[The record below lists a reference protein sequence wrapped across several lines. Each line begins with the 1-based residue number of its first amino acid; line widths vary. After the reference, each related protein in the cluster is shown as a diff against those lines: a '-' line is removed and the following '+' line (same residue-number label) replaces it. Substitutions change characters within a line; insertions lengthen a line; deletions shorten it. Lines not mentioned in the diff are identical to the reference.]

1 MNFSFV
7 SFSDVV
13 SIAKKRLSVLV
24 CGSGSSIMSTVCL
37 SIALTDSTKVLGQD
51 YKFTKEIL
59 FVLVLIRVT
68 NSLLIVKA
76 SVV

>member
-1 MNFSFV
+1 MNFTFV
-7 SFSDVV
+7 SFADVV

-24 CGSGSSIMSTVCL
+24 CGSGSNNVHCVLIHITF
-37 SIALTDSTKVLGQD
+37 TDSTKVLGQD

-59 FVLVLIRVT
+59 FVFVLICVT
-68 NSLLIVKA
+68 NSQLIVKA